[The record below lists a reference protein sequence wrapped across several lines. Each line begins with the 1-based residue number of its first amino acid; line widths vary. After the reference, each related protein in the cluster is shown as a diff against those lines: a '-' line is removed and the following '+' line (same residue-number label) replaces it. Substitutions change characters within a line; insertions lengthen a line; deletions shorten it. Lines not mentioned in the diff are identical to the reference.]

1 MARLRTNL
9 WQKFRR
15 SWRTGLYKMHEHLKK
30 RDQVREVTRELLQ
43 TFGTLQPKL
52 EHLASTPL
60 PDKSS
65 IIQILDDLLEVIYPG
80 YFGRKYVEVS
90 NIEYHIGDLTDSIYA
105 RLTQEIYR
113 SVRPK
118 CERKKDDDC
127 DHCWKIAEEQAIV
140 FLRKLP
146 NLRVRLSVDVQAAHD
161 GDPAATSIDE
171 VIFAYPAIFA
181 ITIFRLAHELHLQG
195 IPLLPRIMTEHAHS
209 VTGIDIHPGATIGS
223 GFFIDHGTGVVI
235 GETTIIG
242 NGVKLYQGVT
252 LGALSF
258 AMDEE
263 GRMIR
268 GKKRHPTIG
277 DDVVIYAGATILGG
291 TTAIG
296 RGCVIGG
303 NVWLTRSVP
312 PYSRVLISEPE
323 LVIDSK

>member
-1 MARLRTNL
+1 
-9 WQKFRR
+9 
-15 SWRTGLYKMHEHLKK
+15 MHEHLRK
-30 RDQVREVTRELLQ
+30 RDQVREITHELMQ

-52 EHLASTPL
+52 EHFATTPL
-60 PDKSS
+60 PDKESV
-65 IIQILDDLLEVIYPG
+65 IKILDDLMEVIYPG
-80 YFGRKYVEVS
+80 YFGRKYVES
-90 NIEYHIGDLTDSIYA
+90 ANIEYYVGDLLDSIFA

-113 SVRPK
+113 SVRPDCGK
-118 CERKKDDDC
+118 AADTC
-127 DHCWKIAEEQAIV
+127 DHCHGIAEEQAML
-140 FLRKLP
+140 FLRALP
-146 NLRVRLSVDVQAAHD
+146 QMRSRLSEDVQAAYE
-161 GDPAATSIDE
+161 GDPAAKSIDE

-181 ITIFRLAHELHLQG
+181 ITVYRLAHELQLLG

-209 VTGIDIHPGATIGS
+209 VTGIDIHPGATIGA

-242 NGVKLYQGVT
+242 NRVKLYQGVT

-258 AMDEE
+258 AMDDE

-268 GKKRHPTIG
+268 GKKRHPTIE

-291 TTAIG
+291 ATVIG
-296 RGCVIGG
+296 RGSVIGG

-312 PYSRVLISEPE
+312 SYTKVVISEPE